1 MWMFTALNDFVP
13 NIAHSMLQYRVDRMD
28 AARLYAKQTGW
39 QGMRFPWEV
48 YQLLE
53 LFIFLNTFKL
63 LQKKKKKSLHHQD
76 WM

>member
-48 YQLLE
+48 
-53 LFIFLNTFKL
+53 
-63 LQKKKKKSLHHQD
+63 
-76 WM
+76 